1 MFPLHS
7 QKGPYTLNQIEMSQ
21 SRPLAR
27 PSVPARGRTSLLGPT
42 GRMDPSPRGKAG
54 GREREKKKSTLYKY
68 HHKRRAS
75 LSPKV
80 RRRGQINKKSL
91 SYLHPGCPSARCP

>member
-54 GREREKKKSTLYKY
+54 GREREKKRAHCTNITTKGELPSHQRSDVEDKLT
-68 HHKRRAS
+68 KR
-75 LSPKV
+75 V
-80 RRRGQINKKSL
+80 
-91 SYLHPGCPSARCP
+91 